1 MAPAQL
7 AGDRR
12 RHTGDRDAIGKRNEL
27 TCVAAKKLR
36 GKRDNTHLKYMKK
49 KKEKRENTPNGS
61 IIK

>member
-12 RHTGDRDAIGKRNEL
+12 RHRGDRDVIGKRNEL

-49 KKEKRENTPNGS
+49 KKEKEK
-61 IIK
+61 IHQMAV